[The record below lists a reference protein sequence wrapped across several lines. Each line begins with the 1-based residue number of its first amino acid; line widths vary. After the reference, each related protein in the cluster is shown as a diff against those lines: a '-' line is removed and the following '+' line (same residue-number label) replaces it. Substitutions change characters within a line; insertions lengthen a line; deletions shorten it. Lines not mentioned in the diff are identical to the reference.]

1 MKNVSLKIQS
11 GTVVALVGSSGGGK
25 SSIVGMV
32 ERFYDPKNGRI
43 LFDNRDVRELN
54 PKWYH
59 RQVSLVSQ

>member
-1 MKNVSLKIQS
+1 M
-11 GTVVALVGSSGGGK
+11 ALVGSSGGGK